1 MINELIPPD
10 QLAPLLQKRLL
21 QLNEALTQLKKTQK
35 NQPAGHLRIAQKG
48 TNRNY
53 FYHYTSPDDLTGK
66 YIPKKQIELAKALA
80 QKDYNLKLIKQVEKE
95 IFALQEYLTQSK
107 NGTAIQTLYNN
118 LCPARQTLVTPT
130 LLTDEQYLA
139 EWENIT
145 WQGLPFSPDAPQY
158 DTANGEKVRSKS
170 EVIIADT
177 LARYG
182 IAYRYEFPLRLRQT
196 KKDSENATIYPDF
209 LCLNLRTR
217 TEFYWEHFGLMDDA
231 AYATKSARKL
241 RLYAENNIF
250 IGRNLI
256 ITMETQEE
264 PLNTRM
270 IEKIILDFLK

>member
-10 QLAPLLQKRLL
+10 QLVPLLHKRLL
-21 QLNEALTQLKKTQK
+21 QLNEALAQLKKTQK

-48 TNRNY
+48 PNRNY
-53 FYHYTSPDDLTGK
+53 FYHYTSPDDFNGK

-80 QKDYNLKLIKQVEKE
+80 QKDYNLKLIKQIEKE

-107 NGTAIQTLYNN
+107 EGTAIQTLYDS
-118 LCPARQTLVTPT
+118 LCPARQTLVTPAF
-130 LLTDEQYLA
+130 LTDEQYLSQ
-139 EWENIT
+139 WKNIT
-145 WQGLPFSPDAPQY
+145 WQGLPFSPEAPQY

-196 KKDSENATIYPDF
+196 KRDSENATIYPDF

-264 PLNTRM
+264 PFNTRM

>member
-1 MINELIPPD
+1 MINELISPD

-35 NQPAGHLRIAQKG
+35 KQPAGHLRIAQKG

-53 FYHYTSPDDLTGK
+53 FYHYTSPDDLNGK

-80 QKDYNLKLIKQVEKE
+80 QKDYNLKLIKQIEKE
-95 IFALQEYLTQSK
+95 ILALQEYLTQSK
-107 NGTAIQTLYNN
+107 NGTEIQTLYNS
-118 LCPARQTLVTPT
+118 LCPARQTLVTPA

-139 EWENIT
+139 EWKNIT
-145 WQGLPFSPDAPQY
+145 WQRLPFSPEAPQY
-158 DTANGEKVRSKS
+158 DTVNDEKVRSKS

-177 LARYG
+177 LTRYG
-182 IAYRYEFPLRLRQT
+182 IPYRYEFPLRLRQT
-196 KKDSENATIYPDF
+196 KRDSENATIYPDF

-231 AYATKSARKL
+231 AYATKSAWKL

>member
-10 QLAPLLQKRLL
+10 QLDPLLQKRLL
-21 QLNEALTQLKKTQK
+21 QLNAALSQLKKSQN

-48 TNRNY
+48 VKRYY
-53 FYHYTSPDDLTGK
+53 FYHYTSPDDFNGK
-66 YIPKKQIELAKALA
+66 YIPKNQIEFAKALA
-80 QKDYNLKLIKQVEKE
+80 QKDYNLKLIKQLEKE
-95 IFALQEYLTQSK
+95 ILALKEYHTQSK
-107 NGTAIQTLYNN
+107 NGTAIQGLYNK
-118 LCPARQTLVTPT
+118 LCPARQTLVTPA
-130 LLTDEQYLA
+130 LLTDEQYLSQ
-139 EWENIT
+139 WKNIT
-145 WQGLPFSPDAPQY
+145 WQGLPFSPEAPRY

-170 EVIIADT
+170 EVIIADS
-177 LARYG
+177 LARQG

-196 KKDSENATIYPDF
+196 KRDSENATIYPDF

-217 TEFYWEHFGLMDDA
+217 TEFYWEHFGLMDDPE
-231 AYATKSARKL
+231 YATKSARKL

-270 IEKIILDFLK
+270 IEKNILEFLK

>member
-21 QLNEALTQLKKTQK
+21 QLNEALAQLKKTQK

-107 NGTAIQTLYNN
+107 DGTAIQTLYNN

-139 EWENIT
+139 EWKTIT
-145 WQGLPFSPDAPQY
+145 WQGLSFSPEAPQY

-196 KKDSENATIYPDF
+196 KRDSENATIYPDF

-241 RLYAENNIF
+241 RFYAENNIF

-264 PLNTRM
+264 PLNIKI
-270 IEKIILDFLK
+270 IEKSIIEFLK